1 MTIHSKREHK
11 QAPII
16 VDGEVAFS
24 VDEKLQSL
32 IQFLWDKGIFTFNSC
47 QDNVRDTCWIEYDL
61 ADWLEMSEIS
71 FRSESQ
77 SLYQFIEDECEVL
90 LLSTDDGD
98 MDENDE
104 YWLPGENLIWS
115 ASVRFHKKLIP
126 VFEEIIRATLTD
138 SRLLSNTES
147 V

>member
-1 MTIHSKREHK
+1 MSTNSKLKHK

-16 VDGEVAFS
+16 VDGEITFS
-24 VDEKLQSL
+24 VDVKLQSL
-32 IQFLWDKGIFTFNSC
+32 IQFLWDNDIFTFNSC
-47 QDNVRDTCWIEYDL
+47 QHNVRDTCWIQYDL
-61 ADWLEMSEIS
+61 GDWLEMSEIS

-90 LLSTDDGD
+90 LLSSDDGY

-104 YWLPGENLIWS
+104 YWLPGENQMWS

-126 VFEEIIRATLTD
+126 DFEKIIRSTLTD